1 MGAILIVLLIVGAVI
16 AAGLVGGAIWGVS
29 RSSGWIDAKSEKA
42 LKAAKDKQKAY
53 AYLDAS
59 TDVSPDAVKKVC
71 ATYVNDPV
79 LGSYADDVLKTF
91 AREENRKAQL
101 IEIINAEFEPNSLTW
116 DKYSVPLDT
125 AEAALTSNA
134 AQIAN
139 HMQAFDSKEFDHLGR
154 MDRAGALNGKETER
168 KRLWNLQKELAK
180 MDELQASNEKILV
193 ELEHLQS
200 ELNQMSAHGLTAGTD
215 EVLEEIK
222 RLADEAKYYA

>member
-42 LKAAKDKQKAY
+42 LRAAKDKQKAY

-101 IEIINAEFEPNSLTW
+101 IEI
-116 DKYSVPLDT
+116 T